1 MGRNRSTMERPEYY
15 LGVMTGTSLDGLDIV
30 LADFQ
35 GPRPRIEASAAVA
48 FEPALREALL
58 ALCSPG
64 PGEIDRLGDADVAL
78 ADAIADAC
86 LTLLE
91 ASAVHPSAVRALGSH
106 GQTVRHRP
114 DASRP
119 FTLQIGDPHRIAERT
134 GIAVVADFRRRD
146 VAAGGQGAPLVPA
159 FHRALLPPENDPQA
173 VLNIGGM
180 ANLTLLTGDTAEITG
195 FDTGPGNTLLDQ
207 WHQKHRGTP
216 VDRNGTWGASGR
228 VQPELLEAFLADPFF
243 QRAPPKSTGRETF
256 NLPWLEG
263 FSPDRWSP
271 ADVQA
276 TLGALTAASVADA
289 LGRFADPTPETLWLA
304 GGGRHNQSLVTAL
317 EQRLTPKT
325 RVKPI
330 EAEGF
335 DGDQLEALAFAWLA
349 AAHCR
354 GFAGNVPAVTGA
366 RGPRVLG
373 AYFPA

>member
-1 MGRNRSTMERPEYY
+1 MGRPPNAMNPEYY

-35 GPRPRIEASAAVA
+35 GHGPRIKASAAVA
-48 FEPALREALL
+48 FDPALREALL
-58 ALCSPG
+58 TLCSPG
-64 PGEIDRLGDADVAL
+64 PGEIDRLGDTDEAL

-86 LTLLE
+86 LALLE
-91 ASAVHPSAVRALGSH
+91 DCAVPPSAVRALGSH

-114 DASRP
+114 EAPRP
-119 FTLQIGDPHRIAERT
+119 FTLQIGNPHRIAERT

-180 ANLTLLTGDTAEITG
+180 ANLTLLAGDAEQVMG

-216 VDRNGTWGASGR
+216 MDKNGAWGATGR
-228 VQPELLEAFLADPFF
+228 VLPTLLEAFLADPFF
-243 QRAPPKSTGRETF
+243 QRAPPKSTGRERF

-263 FSPDRWSP
+263 FGPDRWAP

-276 TLGALTAASVADA
+276 TLGALTATSVADA
-289 LGRFADPTPETLWLA
+289 LKRFSDPTPKTLWLA
-304 GGGRHNQSLVTAL
+304 GGGRHNQSLVAAL
-317 EQRLTPKT
+317 EQRLRPETQ
-325 RVKPI
+325 VKPI
-330 EAEGF
+330 EAAGF

-349 AAHCR
+349 ASHCR
-354 GFAGNVPAVTGA
+354 GVPGNVPAVTGA

>member
-1 MGRNRSTMERPEYY
+1 MSRPEYY

-64 PGEIDRLGDADVAL
+64 PGEIDRLGDADEAL

-86 LTLLE
+86 LALL
-91 ASAVHPSAVRALGSH
+91 ADCAVPPSAVRALGSH

-114 DASRP
+114 DAPRP

-146 VAAGGQGAPLVPA
+146 MAAGGQGAPLVPA
-159 FHRALLPPENDPQA
+159 FHRALLSPEQDPQA
-173 VLNIGGM
+173 VLNLGGM
-180 ANLTLLTGDTAEITG
+180 ANLTLLPGNAAETTG

-207 WHQKHRGTP
+207 WHQKHRGAP
-216 VDRNGTWGASGR
+216 VDRDGAWGASGT
-228 VQPELLEAFLADPFF
+228 VQPALLEALLADPFF

-256 NLPWLEG
+256 NLPWLER
-263 FSPDRWSP
+263 FAPDRWPP

-289 LGRFADPTPETLWLA
+289 LARFADPIPKTLWLA
-304 GGGRHNQSLVTAL
+304 GGGRHNRALVANL
-317 EQRLTPKT
+317 AQRLSPRTQ
-325 RVKPI
+325 VKPV
-330 EAEGF
+330 EAAGF

-354 GFAGNVPAVTGA
+354 GIPGNVPAVTGA
-366 RGPRVLG
+366 REPRVLG

>member
-114 DASRP
+114 DAPRP
-119 FTLQIGDPHRIAERT
+119 FTLQIGDPHCIAERT

>member
-1 MGRNRSTMERPEYY
+1 MKHPEYY

-30 LADFQ
+30 LADLQ
-35 GPRPRIEASAAVA
+35 EPRPRIEASAAVA

-64 PGEIDRLGDADVAL
+64 PGEIDRLGDADGAL

-86 LTLLE
+86 LALLE
-91 ASAVHPSAVRALGSH
+91 DSAVPPSAVRALGSH

-114 DASRP
+114 DATRP

-159 FHRALLPPENDPQA
+159 FHRALLPQENDPQA

-180 ANLTLLTGDTAEITG
+180 ANLTLLAGDAAEITG

-207 WHQKHRGTP
+207 WHKKHQGAP
-216 VDRNGTWGASGR
+216 MDRNGAWGASGK
-228 VQPELLEAFLADPFF
+228 VQPALLEAFLTDPFF
-243 QRAPPKSTGRETF
+243 QRAPPKSTGREMF
-256 NLPWLEG
+256 NLPWLER
-263 FSPDRWSP
+263 FSPDRWPP

-289 LGRFADPTPETLWLA
+289 LERFAHPTPKTLWLA
-304 GGGRHNQSLVTAL
+304 GGGRHNQGLVAAL

-325 RVKPI
+325 QVSPI
-330 EAEGF
+330 DAAGF

-349 AAHCR
+349 AAYCR
-354 GFAGNVPAVTGA
+354 GESGNVPAVTGA
-366 RGPRVLG
+366 QGPRVLG

>member
-1 MGRNRSTMERPEYY
+1 MKRPEYY

-64 PGEIDRLGDADVAL
+64 PGEIDRLGDADGAL

-86 LTLLE
+86 LALLE
-91 ASAVHPSAVRALGSH
+91 ACAVPPSAVRALGSH

-114 DASRP
+114 DAPRP

-159 FHRALLPPENDPQA
+159 FHRALLPVENDPQA

-180 ANLTLLTGDTAEITG
+180 ANLTLLAGDAAEITG

-207 WHQKHRGTP
+207 WHQRHRGAP
-216 VDRNGTWGASGR
+216 VDRNGAWGASGT

-243 QRAPPKSTGRETF
+243 QRAPPKSTGRERF

-263 FSPDRWSP
+263 FGPDRWSP

-289 LGRFADPTPETLWLA
+289 LERFANPTPKTLWLA
-304 GGGRHNQSLVTAL
+304 GGGRHNETLVTAL
-317 EQRLTPKT
+317 TQRLAPKT
-325 RVKPI
+325 AVKTI
-330 EAEGF
+330 EAAGF
-335 DGDQLEALAFAWLA
+335 YGDQLEALAFAWLA

-354 GFAGNVPAVTGA
+354 GGAGNGPAVTGA
-366 RGPRVLG
+366 VGPRVLG

>member
-1 MGRNRSTMERPEYY
+1 MKRPEYY

-64 PGEIDRLGDADVAL
+64 PGEIDRLGDADGAL

-86 LTLLE
+86 LALLE
-91 ASAVHPSAVRALGSH
+91 ACAVSPSAVQALGSH

-114 DASRP
+114 DAPRP

-159 FHRALLPPENDPQA
+159 FHRALLPPDNDPQA

-180 ANLTLLTGDTAEITG
+180 ANLTLLAGDAAEITG

-216 VDRNGTWGASGR
+216 VDRNGAWGASGT

-243 QRAPPKSTGRETF
+243 QRAPPKSTGRERF

-263 FSPDRWSP
+263 FGPDRWPS

-289 LGRFADPTPETLWLA
+289 LERFANPTPKTLWLA
-304 GGGRHNQSLVTAL
+304 GGGRHNETLVTAL
-317 EQRLTPKT
+317 TQRLAPKT
-325 RVKPI
+325 AVKTI
-330 EAEGF
+330 EAAGF

-354 GFAGNVPAVTGA
+354 GVAGNVPAVTGA
-366 RGPRVLG
+366 VGPRVLG

>member
-1 MGRNRSTMERPEYY
+1 MKHPEYY

-64 PGEIDRLGDADVAL
+64 PGEIDRLGDADGAL
-78 ADAIADAC
+78 ADAIAEAC
-86 LTLLE
+86 LALLE
-91 ASAVHPSAVRALGSH
+91 ACAVHPSAVRALGSH

-114 DASRP
+114 DAPRP

-146 VAAGGQGAPLVPA
+146 LAAGGQGAPLVPA
-159 FHRALLPPENDPQA
+159 FHRALLPAENDPQA

-180 ANLTLLTGDTAEITG
+180 ANLTLLPGDAMETKG

-216 VDRNGTWGASGR
+216 VDRNGAWGATGT
-228 VQPELLEAFLADPFF
+228 VQPALLQAFLADPFF
-243 QRAPPKSTGRETF
+243 ERTPPKSTGRETF

-289 LGRFADPTPETLWLA
+289 LERFADPTPKTLWLA
-304 GGGRHNQSLVTAL
+304 GGGRHNETLVTAL
-317 EQRLTPKT
+317 TQRLAPKT
-325 RVKPI
+325 SVKTI
-330 EAEGF
+330 EAAGF

-354 GFAGNVPAVTGA
+354 GVAGNVPAVTGA
-366 RGPRVLG
+366 VGPRVLG

>member
-1 MGRNRSTMERPEYY
+1 
-15 LGVMTGTSLDGLDIV
+15 
-30 LADFQ
+30 
-35 GPRPRIEASAAVA
+35 
-48 FEPALREALL
+48 
-58 ALCSPG
+58 
-64 PGEIDRLGDADVAL
+64 
-78 ADAIADAC
+78 
-86 LTLLE
+86 
-91 ASAVHPSAVRALGSH
+91 
-106 GQTVRHRP
+106 VRHRP
-114 DASRP
+114 DAPRP

-159 FHRALLPPENDPQA
+159 FHRALLPPDNDPQA

-180 ANLTLLTGDTAEITG
+180 ANLTLLAGDAAEITG

-216 VDRNGTWGASGR
+216 VDRNGAWGASGT

-243 QRAPPKSTGRETF
+243 QRAPPKSTGRERF

-263 FSPDRWSP
+263 FGPDRWPP

-289 LGRFADPTPETLWLA
+289 LERFANPTPKTLWLA
-304 GGGRHNQSLVTAL
+304 GGGRHNETLVTAL
-317 EQRLTPKT
+317 TQRLAPKT
-325 RVKPI
+325 AVKTI
-330 EAEGF
+330 EAAGF

-354 GFAGNVPAVTGA
+354 GVAGNVPAVTGA
-366 RGPRVLG
+366 VGPRVLG

>member
-1 MGRNRSTMERPEYY
+1 MNRPEYY

-48 FEPALREALL
+48 FEPALRDALL

-64 PGEIDRLGDADVAL
+64 PGEIDRLGDADEAL
-78 ADAIADAC
+78 ADAIAEAC
-86 LTLLE
+86 LALLD
-91 ASAVHPSAVRALGSH
+91 SCAVPPSAVRALGSH

-114 DASRP
+114 DAPRP

-146 VAAGGQGAPLVPA
+146 MAAGGQGAPLVPA
-159 FHRALLPPENDPQA
+159 FHRALLSPVEDPQA
-173 VLNIGGM
+173 VLNLGGM
-180 ANLTLLTGDTAEITG
+180 ANLTLLPGDAAETTG

-207 WHQKHRGTP
+207 WHQKHRGVP
-216 VDRNGTWGASGR
+216 VDRNGAWGASGT
-228 VQPELLEAFLADPFF
+228 VQPALLEAFLADPFF
-243 QRAPPKSTGRETF
+243 QRAPPKSTGRERF
-256 NLPWLEG
+256 NLPWLER
-263 FSPDRWSP
+263 FAPDRWPP

-289 LGRFADPTPETLWLA
+289 LARFADPTPKTLWLA
-304 GGGRHNQSLVTAL
+304 GGGRHNRTLVAGLT
-317 EQRLTPKT
+317 QRLSPGIQ
-325 RVKPI
+325 VKPV
-330 EAEGF
+330 EAAGF

-354 GFAGNVPAVTGA
+354 GMPGNVPAVTGA

>member
-1 MGRNRSTMERPEYY
+1 MTRPEYY
-15 LGVMTGTSLDGLDIV
+15 LGVMTGTSLDGLDVV

-35 GPRPRIEASAAVA
+35 ACKPRIIGSAAVA

-58 ALCSPG
+58 SLCSPG
-64 PGEIDRLGDADVAL
+64 PGEIDRLGDADGAL

-86 LTLLE
+86 LALLKDC
-91 ASAVHPSAVRALGSH
+91 AVSPDAVRALGSH

-114 DASRP
+114 DAPRP

-146 VAAGGQGAPLVPA
+146 MAAGGQGAPLVPA
-159 FHRALLPPENDPQA
+159 FHRALLPVEEDPQA
-173 VLNIGGM
+173 VLNIGGI
-180 ANLTLLTGDTAEITG
+180 ANLTLLGGGATGTTG

-207 WHQKHRGTP
+207 WHQKHRGAP
-216 VDRNGTWGASGR
+216 LDRDGAWGASGA
-228 VQPELLEAFLADPFF
+228 VQPALLRALLADPFF
-243 QRAPPKSTGRETF
+243 KRAPPKSTGRETF
-256 NLPWLEG
+256 NLPWLER
-263 FSPDRWSP
+263 FDPHRWPP

-289 LGRFADPTPETLWLA
+289 LNRFAEPTPKTLWLA
-304 GGGRHNQSLVTAL
+304 GGGRHNRTLVEAL
-317 EQRLTPKT
+317 EQRLMPTT

-330 EAEGF
+330 EAAGF

-349 AAHCR
+349 AAHGR
-354 GFAGNVPAVTGA
+354 GVAGNVPAVTGA